1 MVGGA
6 GNYPGLAIPIGAF
19 MAGHMLLFP
28 L

>member
-6 GNYPGLAIPIGAF
+6 GNYLGLGTPIGAF